1 MIHLRP
7 HHGLCIQQFVGR
19 GYSEDF
25 VKNMTELIGRLQSS
39 PQQMIELCC
48 RADDL
53 CGSCPHRVENGCT
66 SGQKVQQ
73 YDAACLSLCGYLPGQ
88 QVSWEGFR
96 ETAAKKIIHAGK
108 LGTVCR
114 ECEWLS
120 LCLSFYKGKTD

>member
-73 YDAACLSLCGYLPGQ
+73 
-88 QVSWEGFR
+88 
-96 ETAAKKIIHAGK
+96 IIHAGK
-108 LGTVCR
+108 LGSVCR